1 MDARTGDTIPSNTH
15 TKRGD
20 IVADEIDPEIAALI
34 GGSVEEYRPS
44 GEAAP
49 ARPAAA
55 GGAHSGAAPG
65 QRPQEGAA
73 QAGALPDFG
82 TLFGDMSVD
91 GDEQERS
98 ESDVDLSRKCFA
110 PVERIEAERPAAWF
124 SDPNYYKAAMNG
136 EGEEAQR
143 VHELLG
149 KYVKAADPKDK
160 GVFRQQL
167 VSAYWYLAAKVALH
181 SVGAQAPLPKKLMIR
196 FAALLPSLLSP
207 EMCDAFQRVIFEK
220 EIDEPVYY
228 VDEWMRAVAT
238 GTVSQSATDE
248 IKRPKGAAGDDRA
261 RFLAIMQ
268 RAQGKRDSAEGIMKS
283 KAEERRQLE
292 ALLRERVELICS
304 HDSQAGLINIPA
316 PYSEAQKKSMSELSE
331 IMRRMVAADKE
342 LGQTVADFERA
353 GEDYKSAAE
362 KAGNVSQEAKA
373 DLQSLAQEYETV
385 RQMTKLCIGRQGNH
399 FPILSREYFHGGIRD
414 IGTRENVVKILA
426 WLESIDCEAY
436 CRPYKNAL
444 HRIVPYIILLPCYG
458 DQGVCWEP
466 FDRFNRATSRGRVA
480 LPMYPKSLPLAVVT
494 AVADLRWQVA
504 KEKASYYWM
513 EEGLTGNYYQWFTS
527 RKIKG
532 DVKEFFI
539 QDYIIWITK
548 ESEGTQ
554 KLDKEVRGIF
564 WRYVPFSQAIKDK
577 LKGRSYIYQELYQ
590 KDVNRSLSDGY

>member
-1 MDARTGDTIPSNTH
+1 MP
-15 TKRGD
+15 
-20 IVADEIDPEIAALI
+20 DEIDPEIAALI

-44 GEAAP
+44 GGP
-49 ARPAAA
+49 PAAGSRPPA
-55 GGAHSGAAPG
+55 GAAP
-65 QRPQEGAA
+65 
-73 QAGALPDFG
+73 LPDFG

-91 GDEQERS
+91 GEHHAKQEF
-98 ESDVDLSRKCFA
+98 DVDLSRKAFA
-110 PVERIEAERPAAWF
+110 PVERLEAEKPAAWF
-124 SDPNYYKAAMNG
+124 ADPAYYKTALNG

-149 KYVKAADPKDK
+149 KYVKATDPKDK
-160 GVFRQQL
+160 GVYRQQL
-167 VSAYWYLAAKVALH
+167 VSAYWYLASKVALH
-181 SVGAQAPLPKKLMIR
+181 SVGAQAPLPKKLTVR
-196 FAALLPSLLSP
+196 FAALLPNLISP
-207 EMCDAFQRVIFEK
+207 EMADAFHRVIFEK
-220 EIDEPVYY
+220 AIDEPVYY

-238 GTVSQSATDE
+238 GMVSPSATDE
-248 IKRPKGAAGDDRA
+248 VKRPAAGGSGDDRA
-261 RFLAIMQ
+261 RFQAIMQ
-268 RAQGKRDSAEGIMKS
+268 RAQGKRDAAEGIMKS
-283 KAEERRQLE
+283 KVEERRRLE
-292 ALLRERVELICS
+292 SFLKERVELICA
-304 HDSQAGLINIPA
+304 HESQHGLINIPA
-316 PYSEAQKKSMSELSE
+316 PYSESQKKTMSELSE
-331 IMRRMVAADKE
+331 IMRKMLAIDKE
-342 LGQTVADFERA
+342 LGQTVADFEKA
-353 GEDYKSAAE
+353 GEEYKSAAE
-362 KAGNVSQEAKA
+362 KAGGLAKETKA

-414 IGTRENVVKILA
+414 IGTRENVVKLLA
-426 WLESIDCEAY
+426 WVESIDCEAY
-436 CRPYKNAL
+436 CRPYKNTL
-444 HRIVPYIILLPCYG
+444 NRIVPYIVLLPCYG
-458 DQGVCWEP
+458 DQGICWEP

-480 LPMYPKSLPLAVVT
+480 LPMYPKNLALAVVT

-564 WRYVPFSQAIKDK
+564 WRYIPFTQVIKDK